1 MDHDAHDP
9 LDDLIGRH
17 LDGVLDAAGAE
28 ALHRRLVDDP
38 AAAGRFARAA
48 LVHDRL
54 ADLFRAGVADGPRE
68 ESTPRGAARR
78 RFGPWGAAAAALA
91 IVVAAV
97 AFTRHSMAPARAASL
112 TLDRAVAAAA
122 ARVDREYRIDV
133 LDHGPGGPPP
143 PVPGQRGGRKPGIDG
158 ARLFVRGNDAFV
170 LLRRFADGT
179 PFVTGSDGALGWA
192 APPHGPVHL
201 SHDTRRFRRAVP
213 GERDEIPFL
222 DLRDGLD
229 GLRHGYELAVRP
241 AGEAG
246 DLEVLEARRRGA
258 RKGSPELVTAWI
270 DSAGVPRRIE
280 IHGLRPDAEGATAVA
295 LSLVGEADLGPG
307 FFAHDAHHAP
317 DRPIDWE

>member
-1 MDHDAHDP
+1 MDHDP

-28 ALHRRLVDDP
+28 ALHRRLVGDP

-54 ADLFRAGVADGPRE
+54 ADLFRTGLADAPCE
-68 ESTPRGAARR
+68 ESAPRGAAGR

-91 IVVAAV
+91 VVVAVA
-97 AFTRHSMAPARAASL
+97 AFTRHSMAPVLAASL

-133 LDHGPGGPPP
+133 LDHGPGGPPA
-143 PVPGQRGGRKPGIDG
+143 PVTGQRGGRKPGIDG
-158 ARLFVRGNDAFV
+158 ARLFVRGGDAFV
-170 LLRRFADGT
+170 LVRRFADGT
-179 PFVTGSDGALGWA
+179 PFVTGSDGAVGWA
-192 APPHGPVHL
+192 APPHGAIHL

-229 GLRHGYELAVRP
+229 GLRRGYELSVRP
-241 AGEAG
+241 AGEVGAG
-246 DLEVLEARRRGA
+246 DLEVLVARRRVA
-258 RKGSPELVTAWI
+258 RAGSPELVMAWI
-270 DSAGVPRRIE
+270 DRAGVPRRIE
-280 IHGLRPDAEGATAVA
+280 IRGLGSDAEGATAVA
-295 LSLVGEADLGPG
+295 LSLVREADLGPG
-307 FFAHDAHHAP
+307 FFAHESHHAP